1 MLTDLT
7 GFRFLELP
15 VLVTECVLSTMHPIE
30 IINFAKS
37 HPTCDKITYSL
48 FKRHRYFI
56 SLEIGKIPRIW
67 FRRPG
72 FHYVSE
78 AQNSEPNQTPIQC
91 LKIIQELFDD
101 STCILNSKL
110 TNVVFSIDSFC
121 STDNKNTID
130 WLKSRSS
137 GTMILACIE
146 GENVEE
152 DLNYFLQEIKITK
165 ALAIHVSGLKNLLP
179 GIPRDLEYLE
189 ILHGQ
194 WITLDIL
201 LSFNFAELQ
210 MQNLVLTNQ
219 DWNMFFQK
227 WMKSECHLKL
237 KSVKAQLNEE
247 GVLENILEGI
257 DFTYINSPKEFS
269 KQEGNVVLLHSGVK
283 IVRNDEVVAS
293 IFQLL
298 IEGSLAIL
306 MEVHHVQ

>member
-1 MLTDLT
+1 MVIDLT
-7 GFRFLELP
+7 GFRLLELP

-37 HPTCDKITYSL
+37 HLICDKMTYSL
-48 FKRHRYFI
+48 FRRHRYFI

-78 AQNSEPNQTPIQC
+78 AQKIETNQTPIQS
-91 LKIIQELFDD
+91 LKILQELFDD

-110 TNVVFSIDSFC
+110 TNVVFSIDSFS
-121 STDNKNTID
+121 STDNKKTID

-137 GTMILACIE
+137 GTMALACIE

-152 DLNYFLQEIKITK
+152 DLNYFFQKIKVTK
-165 ALAIHVSGLKNLLP
+165 ALAIHVSGLKSLPP
-179 GIPRDLEYLE
+179 GISRNLEYLE
-189 ILHGQ
+189 ILDGR

-201 LSFNFAELQ
+201 LNMDFAKLQ
-210 MQNLVLTNQ
+210 IQNLVLTNQ
-219 DWNMFFQK
+219 DWNKYLKK
-227 WMKSECHLKL
+227 WINSECHSKL

-257 DFTYINSPKEFS
+257 DFTYNSPKEFL
-269 KQEGNVVLLHSGVK
+269 KPEENVVVLHSGVK
-283 IVRNDEVVAS
+283 IVRNDGVVAS
-293 IFQLL
+293 IFHLL
-298 IEGSLAIL
+298 IQGSLAIL